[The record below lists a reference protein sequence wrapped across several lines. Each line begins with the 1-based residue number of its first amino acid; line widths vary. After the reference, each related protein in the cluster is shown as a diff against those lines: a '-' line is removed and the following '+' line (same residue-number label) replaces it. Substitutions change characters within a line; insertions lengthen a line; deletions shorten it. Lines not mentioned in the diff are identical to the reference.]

1 MLDYIIGDIKHIG
14 EDYIVLD
21 NNGIGYLI
29 NTSSYSISNFTLYET
44 YLVHTHMVVREDA
57 ILLYGFHDDEEL
69 EMFKLLTTVSSIGPK
84 IGLGILSSLSVSTIS
99 KAIRTNDIDI
109 LTKAPG
115 VGKKTASR
123 IILELSDKIA
133 KMNFKEDSETA
144 ELIKLDDE
152 IESAVDALTNL
163 GYMRNDVVKVIRS
176 LNTENMGI
184 EEIIKQC
191 IIRLAK

>member
-1 MLDYIIGDIKHIG
+1 MCIRDR
-14 EDYIVLD
+14 DYIVLD

-57 ILLYGFHDDEEL
+57 ILLYGFYDDEEL

-99 KAIRTNDIDI
+99 KAIRTNDINI

-133 KMNFKEDSETA
+133 KMNFKEDAETV
-144 ELIKLDDE
+144 EITKLDDE
-152 IESAVDALTNL
+152 IESAVEALTNL
-163 GYMRNDVVKVIRS
+163 GYIRTDVVKVIRS

-191 IIRLAK
+191 IIRLAR

>member
-44 YLVHTHMVVREDA
+44 YLIHTHMVVREDA

-99 KAIRTNDIDI
+99 KAIRTNDINM

-133 KMNFKEDSETA
+133 KMNFKEDAETV
-144 ELIKLDDE
+144 EITKLDEE

-176 LNTENMGI
+176 LNTQDMGI
-184 EEIIKQC
+184 EDIIKQC

>member
-1 MLDYIIGDIKHIG
+1 MLDYIIGDIKRIG

-57 ILLYGFHDDEEL
+57 ILLYGFYDDEEL

-99 KAIRTNDIDI
+99 KAIRTNDINI

-133 KMNFKEDSETA
+133 KMNFKEDAETV
-144 ELIKLDDE
+144 EIMKMDDE
-152 IESAVDALTNL
+152 IESAVEALTNL
-163 GYMRNDVVKVIRS
+163 GYIRTDVVKVIRS

-191 IIRLAK
+191 IIRLAR

>member
-1 MLDYIIGDIKHIG
+1 MLDYIIGDIKRIG

-57 ILLYGFHDDEEL
+57 ILLYGFYDDEEL

-99 KAIRTNDIDI
+99 KAIRTNDINI

-133 KMNFKEDSETA
+133 KMNFKEDAETV
-144 ELIKLDDE
+144 EITKLDDE
-152 IESAVDALTNL
+152 IESAVEALTNL
-163 GYMRNDVVKVIRS
+163 GYMRSDVVKVIRS

-191 IIRLAK
+191 IIRLAR

>member
-1 MLDYIIGDIKHIG
+1 MLDYIIGDIKRIG

-57 ILLYGFHDDEEL
+57 ILLYGFYDDEEL

-99 KAIRTNDIDI
+99 KAIRTNDINI

-133 KMNFKEDSETA
+133 KMNFKEDAETV
-144 ELIKLDDE
+144 EITKLDDE
-152 IESAVDALTNL
+152 IEFAVEALTNL
-163 GYMRNDVVKVIRS
+163 GYIRTDVVKVIRS

-191 IIRLAK
+191 IIRLAR

>member
-1 MLDYIIGDIKHIG
+1 MLDYIIGDIKRIG

-57 ILLYGFHDDEEL
+57 ILLYGFYDDEEL

-99 KAIRTNDIDI
+99 KAIRTNDINI

-133 KMNFKEDSETA
+133 KMNFKEDAETV
-144 ELIKLDDE
+144 EITKLDDE
-152 IESAVDALTNL
+152 IESAVEALTNL
-163 GYMRNDVVKVIRS
+163 GYIRSDVVKVIRS

-191 IIRLAK
+191 IIRLAR

>member
-1 MLDYIIGDIKHIG
+1 MLDYIIGDIKRIG

-57 ILLYGFHDDEEL
+57 ILLYGFYDDEEL

-99 KAIRTNDIDI
+99 KAIRTNDINI

-133 KMNFKEDSETA
+133 KMNFKEDAETV
-144 ELIKLDDE
+144 EIKKLDDE
-152 IESAVDALTNL
+152 IESAVEALTNL
-163 GYMRNDVVKVIRS
+163 GYIRSDVVNVIRS

-191 IIRLAK
+191 IIRLAR

>member
-1 MLDYIIGDIKHIG
+1 MLDYIIGDIKRIG

-57 ILLYGFHDDEEL
+57 ILLYGFYDDEEL

-99 KAIRTNDIDI
+99 KAIRTNDINI

-133 KMNFKEDSETA
+133 KMNFKEDAETV
-144 ELIKLDDE
+144 EITKMDDE
-152 IESAVDALTNL
+152 IESAVEALTNL
-163 GYMRNDVVKVIRS
+163 GYIRSDVLKIIRS

-191 IIRLAK
+191 IIRLAR

>member
-1 MLDYIIGDIKHIG
+1 MLDFIIGDIKRIG

-57 ILLYGFHDDEEL
+57 ILLYGFYDDEEL

-99 KAIRTNDIDI
+99 KAIRTNDINI

-133 KMNFKEDSETA
+133 KMNFKEDAETV
-144 ELIKLDDE
+144 EITKLDDE
-152 IESAVDALTNL
+152 IESAVEALTNL
-163 GYMRNDVVKVIRS
+163 GYIRTDVVKVIRS

-191 IIRLAK
+191 IIRLAR

>member
-44 YLVHTHMVVREDA
+44 YLIHTHMVVREDA

-99 KAIRTNDIDI
+99 KAIRTNDINM

-133 KMNFKEDSETA
+133 KMNFKEDAETV
-144 ELIKLDDE
+144 EITKLDDE

-176 LNTENMGI
+176 LNTQDMGI
-184 EEIIKQC
+184 EDIIKQC

>member
-1 MLDYIIGDIKHIG
+1 MLDYIIGDIKRIG

-57 ILLYGFHDDEEL
+57 ILLYGFYDDEEL

-99 KAIRTNDIDI
+99 KAIRTNDINI

-133 KMNFKEDSETA
+133 KMNFKEDAETV
-144 ELIKLDDE
+144 EITKLDDE
-152 IESAVDALTNL
+152 IESAVEALTNL
-163 GYMRNDVVKVIRS
+163 GYIRTDVVKVIRS

-191 IIRLAK
+191 IIRLAR